1 MASLT
6 SDPAAV
12 YFAEGRMECE
22 AGQHRSHP
30 APTPTPT
37 RTPHPHPHTHPT
49 PTPTP
54 KQAGQYR
61 RAAELLELAHSVSGS
76 AAALVSAANMHHKL
90 GELAH
95 AEALYTQASPS
106 YPPCPNPR
114 RGPVHPGVT

>member
-1 MASLT
+1 
-6 SDPAAV
+6 
-12 YFAEGRMECE
+12 MECE
-22 AGQHRSHP
+22 AGRHRSN
-30 APTPTPT
+30 PT
-37 RTPHPHPHTHPT
+37 RTPHTHPHTHPT

-54 KQAGQYR
+54 TAKQAGEYR

-106 YPPCPNPR
+106 
-114 RGPVHPGVT
+114 